1 MNVGGGGKTGG
12 EGGIRTLDRG
22 LSPYNGLANRRL
34 RPLGHLSG
42 GRIARRQYT
51 TAGPGK
57 PRDRLL
63 VELGLRHD
71 RDKVIGRMLW
81 SPRLAV
87 TVMPGERPEVIP
99 RRASGM
105 AAQAA

>member
-1 MNVGGGGKTGG
+1 
-12 EGGIRTLDRG
+12 
-22 LSPYNGLANRRL
+22 
-34 RPLGHLSG
+34 
-42 GRIARRQYT
+42 
-51 TAGPGK
+51 
-57 PRDRLL
+57 